1 MDLLTANPSK
11 IKWRY
16 LSKNPNPEAIKLLKT
31 NLDEIDWYLLS
42 ANPAAIELL
51 KENRAKINWNYFSG
65 NPSIFDEIL
74 E

>member
-1 MDLLTANPSK
+1 MSK
-11 IKWRY
+11 GV
-16 LSKNPNPEAIKLLKT
+16 KT